1 MPLYREAIS
10 SATVTLRR
18 RDLARMIRAV
28 RTLYRLSRLTSYRQ
42 KVLSRVP
49 EAARFNPGHDAV
61 MMGYDFHLTP
71 QGPRLIEVNT
81 NAGGILLAYLSH
93 FPDAAVARSRLPER
107 LVRKLLTSF
116 AEEMRGFNFGE
127 ARMPRRLA
135 ILDEEPEKQ
144 YLYQEMVVFAE
155 LFERTGIRAIIADPG
170 GLTADAGG
178 VTAGGERVELIYN
191 RHCDF
196 YLERPEMAG
205 IRAAY
210 LAGHVCLTP
219 NPFTYGLLADK
230 RRLALWSD
238 PETLASFGFDVREIE
253 LLGAIVP
260 ESRLLC
266 DMDAEEVW
274 RGRREWVFK
283 PVSRFGSR
291 GVLLG
296 RKISRTRFDELPAG
310 ETLVQRHVPP
320 SMTEIAGGEPM
331 KTDLRLYVYRT
342 HVLGVAARL
351 YHGQVTNLRTAGG
364 GFAPVKMVNG

>member
-1 MPLYREAIS
+1 MPVYREAIS
-10 SATVTLRR
+10 SATVQLSRGDLRG
-18 RDLARMIRAV
+18 MIRVV
-28 RTLYRLSRLTSYRQ
+28 RILYRLSRLDAYRRR
-42 KVLSRVP
+42 VLPQVP
-49 EAARFNPGHDAV
+49 EAARFDPGHDAV
-61 MMGYDFHLTP
+61 MMGYDFHLTA

-93 FPDAAVARSRLPER
+93 YPDAAAARSHLPDR
-107 LVRKLLTSF
+107 LVEKLLASF
-116 AEEMRGFNFGE
+116 AEEMRGFRQGG
-127 ARMPRRLA
+127 ATLPRSIV

-144 YLYQEMVVFAE
+144 YLYREMVAIAE
-155 LFERTGIRAIIADPG
+155 LFERAGIRATIAEPAE
-170 GLTADAGG
+170 LRADAAG
-178 VTAGGERVELIYN
+178 VSAGGEKIDLIYN

-196 YLERPEMAG
+196 YLERPEMSG

-210 LAGHVCLTP
+210 LSGSVCLTP

-238 PETLASFGFDVREIE
+238 PEVMDSFGLDAREIE
-253 LLGAIVP
+253 LLTSVVP

-266 DMDAEEVW
+266 DADAEEIW
-274 RGRREWVFK
+274 RERKDWVFK

-296 RKISRTRFDELPAG
+296 RKISRTRFDELPFD

-320 SMTEIAGGEPM
+320 SLTEVAGDEPM
-331 KTDLRLYVYRT
+331 KTDMRLYVYRD

-364 GFAPVKMVNG
+364 GFAPVKVT